1 MTAFLSHL
9 PDDVSLNH
17 RLIYHKF
24 FCKLPVRIQENN
36 AWLIFNDKENIHGI
50 VTAYDNAW
58 KSCRPPPTSW
68 SELPSITRWKRR
80 SLYDAVNLVDSG
92 PSQQCEPK
100 WAKVDQGSP

>member
-1 MTAFLSHL
+1 MREGESVTAFLSHL

-68 SELPSITRWKRR
+68 SELPSITRCKRR
-80 SLYDAVNLVDSG
+80 RSG
-92 PSQQCEPK
+92 QWPEPT
-100 WAKVDQGSP
+100 VRTQVGQG